1 MIMIGIFEQSI
12 ELEQALAVL
21 EKDFVSRNQI
31 MLVFLD
37 NKPMSAFDEFK
48 NLRDVVSNSFE
59 VGMACATGCAVIG
72 ACVGFILTWGPIIWG
87 LIGTLSGFTVG
98 YSLYYFSQRRK
109 THSKS
114 PVCDAEAAVMI
125 QCTEEQLTEIKKI
138 LWKYHALAVGQLND
152 QPKEK

>member
-37 NKPMSAFDEFK
+37 NKPMSPFDEFK

-72 ACVGFILTWGPIIWG
+72 ACVGFILTWGP
-87 LIGTLSGFTVG
+87 
-98 YSLYYFSQRRK
+98 
-109 THSKS
+109 
-114 PVCDAEAAVMI
+114 
-125 QCTEEQLTEIKKI
+125 
-138 LWKYHALAVGQLND
+138 
-152 QPKEK
+152 